1 MPLLKDILVRQTA
14 IPINLEKTLP
24 VGLPKVSQ
32 MMAQL
37 AAAIPIN
44 PELPELPVGV
54 EAAPSFPA
62 QVAQVIK
69 GIEDVLP
76 PGAPSLSESV
86 QVLAMGGYRPVET
99 KEKALPARRILGG
112 GYRSI

>member
-14 IPINLEKTLP
+14 IPLNLEKTLP

-32 MMAQL
+32 MMSQL
-37 AAAIPIN
+37 AAAIPVN

-54 EAAPSFPA
+54 EAAPTFPA
-62 QVAQVIK
+62 QFAQVIK

-76 PGAPSLSESV
+76 TGVPSLSEGI
-86 QVLAMGGYRPVET
+86 QTLTMGGYRPVET
-99 KEKALPARRILGG
+99 KEKAPPARRVLGG